1 MNNMLTEQLLLLP
14 QGNQIP
20 VTNLLA
26 KTNTHLLNPTEL
38 DRHGCKQ
45 STQTVRG
52 MVEMDTPEGQEA
64 TPTELQC
71 YRSQVL
77 RGQRGQTEI

>member
-38 DRHGCKQ
+38 HHHGCKQ

-52 MVEMDTPEGQEA
+52 MAEMDTPEGQEA
-64 TPTELQC
+64 SQTELQS
-71 YRSQVL
+71 YRNQVL
-77 RGQRGQTEI
+77 RGRRGQTEI